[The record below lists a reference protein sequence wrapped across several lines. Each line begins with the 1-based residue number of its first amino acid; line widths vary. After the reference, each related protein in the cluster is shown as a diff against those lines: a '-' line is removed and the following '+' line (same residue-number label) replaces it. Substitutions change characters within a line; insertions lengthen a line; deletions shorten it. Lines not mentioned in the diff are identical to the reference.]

1 MHNMHVFLT
10 EIKWERLKVIQDP
23 TDSDPLLLFYRETPH
38 CKSMLNYRSRSAFNL
53 KICLFYHVYFYI
65 SNIIMRRISL
75 LTNTLRIAFTMQWH
89 LRVNFEFRF
98 KYIFIFLEIQNFRQ
112 QHYKWMMYTFFNF
125 SIMFC
130 LRRVKFCLKRD

>member
-23 TDSDPLLLFYRETPH
+23 TDSDPLLLFYRETPY

-75 LTNTLRIAFTMQWH
+75 LTNTLRIAILLLLCSDIYVYILNLDFNTSSFFW
-89 LRVNFEFRF
+89 RF
-98 KYIFIFLEIQNFRQ
+98 KILDNNIISEWCIL
-112 QHYKWMMYTFFNF
+112 F
-125 SIMFC
+125 SIFQ
-130 LRRVKFCLKRD
+130 LWFALDE